1 MVLISRYPC
10 VRCIARST
18 TNLAL
23 FGRRAPIFQTWT
35 QIAKYSG
42 LPLPST
48 PKNSQVSSVQNNG
61 SSKKPAGEPGL
72 AIKSLRKALG
82 SASTTYSVYG
92 AAEIIF
98 KECARHAAYK
108 MPKAG
113 ATEEM
118 PTTENGE
125 EIGVREVDAQWY
137 QEFDLPVTFSTW
149 SQVTMLHMYLLV
161 VRIRNMSPHLVQ
173 LWQKNLQDQFF
184 FAAEDGMVI
193 NHEMTS
199 GSVRA
204 KYLKDLYVQWRGL
217 IAAYDEGLVRG
228 DAVLAGAI
236 WRNIFQANSEVDI
249 RHLAQ
254 IVSYIRHTL
263 QDLDGILAV
272 PELVNFKFM
281 NISAEK
287 ASIALPS
294 KTMSEPFETDHK
306 KQKK

>member
-1 MVLISRYPC
+1 
-10 VRCIARST
+10 
-18 TNLAL
+18 
-23 FGRRAPIFQTWT
+23 GRRAPIFQTWT

-217 IAAYDEGLVRG
+217 IAAYDE
-228 DAVLAGAI
+228 
-236 WRNIFQANSEVDI
+236 DI

-306 KQKK
+306 KQKV